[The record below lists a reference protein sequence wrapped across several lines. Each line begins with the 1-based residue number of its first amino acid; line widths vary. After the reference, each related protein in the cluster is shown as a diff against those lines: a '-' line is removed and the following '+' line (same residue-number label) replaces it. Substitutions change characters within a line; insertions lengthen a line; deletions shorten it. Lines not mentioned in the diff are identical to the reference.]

1 MGGRVGDH
9 ETGQFIFVF
18 LDLQGEQSYR
28 EKKKKR
34 QMEHGTRNLIIL
46 WSKDKGQWL
55 FSG

>member
-28 EKKKKR
+28 EKKKKKTN
-34 QMEHGTRNLIIL
+34 GA
-46 WSKDKGQWL
+46 WDKEFDHSVVKG
-55 FSG
+55 

>member
-28 EKKKKR
+28 EKKKKDK
-34 QMEHGTRNLIIL
+34 
-46 WSKDKGQWL
+46 WSMGQ
-55 FSG
+55 GI